1 MTRKFTRNASALRG
15 VAPFI
20 AVLTVI
26 IALAALAQTRG
37 GRESV
42 KPSVALATSN
52 SGAPLRESNHPVLTE
67 QISGRHVPASR
78 EARKRHSVFSQVQDS
93 PLFLPVASFY
103 SSGFTSSVAVAD
115 VNGDGKPDL
124 VVASNHSNAPGSVA
138 ILLGN
143 GDGTFQQAVTYNS
156 GGQYAGSIVI
166 ADFNGD
172 AKPDLVVVN
181 GSGSLGI
188 LCGNGDG
195 TFQPAVNY
203 GSGGS
208 SANSVA
214 VADLNGDGKLDLVV
228 TNQTG
233 GNDDV
238 VGVLLGNGDGT
249 FKPVVAYSSG
259 GFLPSSVAVSDVNG
273 DGKPD
278 LIVTSYCTGSG
289 SCPGEGVVGVLLGN
303 GNGTFQPAVVYDTG
317 GIEAKWVA
325 VADVNG
331 DGRAD
336 VVVANCGPSGSGS
349 CGAGTLG
356 VLLGNGDGT
365 LLPVVTYGTGGD
377 FPNSVAVVDVNG
389 DGKRDVLVVNSF
401 SLGVLLG
408 NGNGTFQPPQ
418 TYNYPG
424 GFNGENGESIAI
436 VDVSG
441 DGRPDLLVA
450 DGAIGLFLNI
460 DAPST
465 TSTVISNANP
475 VPVNQ
480 TVTYTAAVKNQSGG
494 AVTGKVMFQ
503 DGGAIIA
510 TVALAGTQAAYST
523 SYGVLSY
530 HPITATYLGD
540 LNNAASISNT
550 LTEWIG
556 SSFRTHTGLST
567 SGSPSFIGQ
576 AVTFTA
582 VVSPY
587 VGTVQDGETVTFY
600 DGLTAIGTGTTA
612 NNVATF
618 TTSALMVKTHFMKA
632 VYPGDAV
639 FAPSS
644 GKVKQIVIKY
654 PTTTTLSSSLNPSQ
668 FGQKVTFTVQV
679 TGSGPPLTG
688 HVRLLDGTLGI
699 GSAVLS
705 GGVAKITKSTLAVGT
720 HPITAQYV
728 GDAYSAKSTSPVVN
742 QVVQ

>member
-1 MTRKFTRNASALRG
+1 LY
-15 VAPFI
+15 V
-20 AVLTVI
+20 
-26 IALAALAQTRG
+26 
-37 GRESV
+37 
-42 KPSVALATSN
+42 
-52 SGAPLRESNHPVLTE
+52 
-67 QISGRHVPASR
+67 
-78 EARKRHSVFSQVQDS
+78 
-93 PLFLPVASFY
+93 
-103 SSGFTSSVAVAD
+103 
-115 VNGDGKPDL
+115 
-124 VVASNHSNAPGSVA
+124 
-138 ILLGN
+138 
-143 GDGTFQQAVTYNS
+143 
-156 GGQYAGSIVI
+156 
-166 ADFNGD
+166 
-172 AKPDLVVVN
+172 
-181 GSGSLGI
+181 
-188 LCGNGDG
+188 C
-195 TFQPAVNY
+195 
-203 GSGGS
+203 
-208 SANSVA
+208 
-214 VADLNGDGKLDLVV
+214 
-228 TNQTG
+228 
-233 GNDDV
+233 
-238 VGVLLGNGDGT
+238 
-249 FKPVVAYSSG
+249 
-259 GFLPSSVAVSDVNG
+259 
-273 DGKPD
+273 
-278 LIVTSYCTGSG
+278 
-289 SCPGEGVVGVLLGN
+289 
-303 GNGTFQPAVVYDTG
+303 
-317 GIEAKWVA
+317 
-325 VADVNG
+325 
-331 DGRAD
+331 
-336 VVVANCGPSGSGS
+336 
-349 CGAGTLG
+349 
-356 VLLGNGDGT
+356 
-365 LLPVVTYGTGGD
+365 
-377 FPNSVAVVDVNG
+377 
-389 DGKRDVLVVNSF
+389 
-401 SLGVLLG
+401 

-450 DGAIGLFLNI
+450 DGAIGLLLNI

-523 SYGVLSY
+523 SYGGVLSY

-556 SSFRTHTGLST
+556 SSFRTHTTLST
-567 SGSPSFIGQ
+567 SGSPSFVGQ

-582 VVSPY
+582 VVSPS
-587 VGTVQDGETVTFY
+587 VGTVQDGEIVTFY

-618 TTSALMVKTHFMKA
+618 STSALTVKTHFMNA

-688 HVRLLDGTLGI
+688 HVRLLDGTFGI
-699 GSAVLS
+699 GSAALS
-705 GGVAKITKSTLAVGT
+705 GGVAKFTKSTLAVGT